1 MAAAISRPRAF
12 AQGLV
17 LFLLLQYL
25 TGLARLAFRT
35 GGMDNKFSA
44 LAREKHSAFLLG
56 ENLYVLL
63 AYVLLALAAWLFLY
77 PCWQWIEARFRPHA
91 LWSTARSTLF
101 FALVHEFFLL
111 RLSATRPYFQSDVT
125 ALWGHQGVAQWP
137 HFLQVGIFGIAP
149 LAVALAA
156 LYWHGKRWLRSP
168 RGRWLLF
175 VALAVPG
182 IDPLYSSLFSKKNI
196 AAATDSPPYNV
207 LIIGSDSL
215 RGDRLGFTGYRPARR
230 DGLAA
235 AGVSPT
241 IDALAARSQVFTH
254 CFTPIGSTLE
264 SNTSLHS
271 SLYPHQHG
279 LRHMYPSQAQIEK
292 SQAITEPLA
301 AQLRQAGYHTTAIGD
316 WCAGFFEIMPLG
328 HETIS
333 VSSFDNF
340 RIYMSQAV
348 IMAHFIVPLYFDH
361 ALGYEIFPQIQSFA
375 QFVTPGVVTDRLE
388 HHLADMAQMNQ
399 PFFTFA
405 FYSCNH
411 LPYRSQ
417 APYHEMFADPQ
428 YRGKHKNSVDFDI
441 DAFIGGTDLQ
451 DKWKQLSP
459 ADAAQISALY
469 DGCTRQFD
477 DCVKRA
483 LEALKKHGLDQRT
496 IVIIHSD
503 HGDDLY
509 EPGATLGHGLS
520 FHGGDQ
526 TNHVPLVMHI
536 PGKEAQVFPQI
547 VRSIDIVPTLAE
559 WCGIEP
565 PRSWQGKSFR
575 SWIEQPEQARSRPFY
590 AETGFPFIQ
599 FRVAG
604 IERPPLP
611 PMDQMTFID
620 DQHDYH
626 FVLRPEYEKPLVDA
640 KERML
645 RTERWKLIL
654 TPTAD
659 GKRHYRLYDIVNDKH
674 HERDVSAQ
682 YPDVAT
688 AMKTALDR
696 WVDEGVESSIEVIFP
711 QGEPRAPGS

>member
-1 MAAAISRPRAF
+1 MPVSITRNRAF
-12 AQGLV
+12 WFGL
-17 LFLLLQYL
+17 LIFLLHQYVLGL
-25 TGLARLAFRT
+25 TRLAFRS

-44 LAREKHSAFLLG
+44 LAREKHLAFLFW
-56 ENLYVLL
+56 ENVYVLL
-63 AYVLLALAAWLFLY
+63 AYALLGAAAWLFLS
-77 PCWQWIEARFRPHA
+77 PWWHLIESRFSPHK
-91 LWSTARSTLF
+91 LWSTLRCTLF
-101 FALVHEFFLL
+101 LTMVHQFFLL

-125 ALWGHQGVAQWP
+125 ALWGQDAVARLPGWMQ
-137 HFLQVGIFGIAP
+137 FGIFVVLPSTAAVFALFWHSKSWLRRPRQRWSLLILGSIP
-149 LAVALAA
+149 LAYSLHLASS
-156 LYWHGKRWLRSP
+156 SP
-168 RGRWLLF
+168 TS
-175 VALAVPG
+175 PH
-182 IDPLYSSLFSKKNI
+182 
-196 AAATDSPPYNV
+196 AATQADAYNV

-215 RGDRLGFTGYRPARR
+215 RGDRLGFTGYQPPRR

-235 AGVSPT
+235 DGVSPT

-279 LRHMYPSQAQIEK
+279 LRNMYPSRSQIE
-292 SQAITEPLA
+292 QTQQITQPLA
-301 AQLRQAGYHTTAIGD
+301 TQLRQAGYHTTAIGD

-340 RIYMSQAV
+340 QIYMSQAV

-361 ALGYEIFPQIQSFA
+361 PLGYQLFPQIESFA
-375 QFVTPGVVTDRLE
+375 QFVTPDVVTDRLE
-388 HHLADMAQMNQ
+388 KHLASMAQKKQ

-417 APYHEMFADPQ
+417 APYHQMFADPA
-428 YRGKHKNSVDFDI
+428 YRGKHRHSVDFDI

-477 DCVKRA
+477 DCVKRV
-483 LEALKKHGLDQRT
+483 LDALKKHGLDQRT
-496 IVIIHSD
+496 IVVIHSD

-520 FHGGDQ
+520 FNGGDQ

-536 PGKEAQVFPQI
+536 PGKKAQVFPQI
-547 VRSIDIVPTLAE
+547 VRSIDLAPTLAE
-559 WCGIEP
+559 LCGAAVP
-565 PRSWQGKSFR
+565 PSWQGQSLR
-575 SWIEQPEQARSRPFY
+575 PWIEQPQSAKSRPFY

-599 FRVAG
+599 FRVDG
-604 IERPPLP
+604 IERPALP
-611 PMDQMTFID
+611 PMDQMTYID
-620 DQHDYH
+620 DQYDYH
-626 FVLRPEYEKPLVDA
+626 FVLRPEFEKPLIDA

-654 TPTAD
+654 TPTAE
-659 GKRHYRLYDIVNDKH
+659 GKRHYRLYHLAQDKH
-674 HERDVSAQ
+674 CEN
-682 YPDVAT
+682 DVAT
-688 AMKTALDR
+688 KRPEVCRAMQQALDR
-696 WVDEGVESSIEVIFP
+696 WVDEGIESSISQIFP
-711 QGEPRAPGS
+711 QGEP